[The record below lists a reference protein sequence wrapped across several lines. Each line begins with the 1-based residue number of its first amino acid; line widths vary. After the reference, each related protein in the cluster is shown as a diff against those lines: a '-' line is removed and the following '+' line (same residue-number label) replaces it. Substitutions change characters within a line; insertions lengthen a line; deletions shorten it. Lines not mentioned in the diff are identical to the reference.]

1 MSRKYGMLDIDKKYT
16 GFSCDYS
23 EQTGRL
29 LAEIF
34 DGYIKDGYKISV
46 DMDGETVDIRQ
57 YHGHFGNNFESALP
71 TTKMVKMDLNGV
83 YMIFKLL
90 AQNHSFS

>member
-1 MSRKYGMLDIDKKYT
+1 MSRKYGMFDIDKKYNE
-16 GFSCDYS
+16 FSCDYS

-34 DGYIKDGYKISV
+34 DGYIKDGYKICV
-46 DMDGETVDIRQ
+46 DMDGETVYVNIMDIS
-57 YHGHFGNNFESALP
+57 GIILNPLLP